1 MGIALCEREKRV
13 CIFEV
18 GKEVDGE
25 YSPFKLCVH
34 KMQIISC
41 LRMNAECKQ
50 GRVESPWSPGT
61 PGSSRWLLLGEA
73 GAPTWLPAFLFQSLW
88 KLIVRSWES
97 RSCRLEVYTA
107 YAREALQTFQLYQLG
122 AFASPSWKKKKS
134 PLEFSEMSQACTAS
148 PVLCC
153 SVAACTV
160 TFVFLLECSFSREL
174 GLPLTFQTFIWL
186 ILGVFAFFCEY

>member
-97 RSCRLEVYTA
+97 RSCHLEVYTA
-107 YAREALQTFQLYQLG
+107 YAREALQTLQLYQLG
-122 AFASPSWKKKKS
+122 AFASPSWKKKKALWS
-134 PLEFSEMSQACTAS
+134 SAKCPRPAQPAQFCVVVWQPA
-148 PVLCC
+148 
-153 SVAACTV
+153 
-160 TFVFLLECSFSREL
+160 LLLSSFSWNAVLVENL
-174 GLPLTFQTFIWL
+174 GCLWLSKPLSGL
-186 ILGVFAFFCEY
+186 S